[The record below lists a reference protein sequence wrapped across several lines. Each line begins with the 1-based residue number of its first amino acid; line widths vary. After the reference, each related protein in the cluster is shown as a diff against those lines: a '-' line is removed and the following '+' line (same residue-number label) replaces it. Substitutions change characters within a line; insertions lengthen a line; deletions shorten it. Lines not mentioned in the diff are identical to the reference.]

1 MGFQVRLAV
10 LGAGSWGTAL
20 TIEFARSGHDV
31 LLWTRDETVTRSI
44 ASTGRHPRRLVEHDI
59 PRSVRVAPSLAEA
72 FDGER
77 ALFLCV
83 PCAALSSLLDAAPA
97 RPGAALRFVNTSKG
111 VEPESLKRMS
121 ELILD
126 RYPGAAVAALSGP
139 TFAEGVARGDPS
151 AAVVASQ
158 DAAWAGELQRSL
170 SSSALRLYRSDD
182 VVGVELAGALKNV
195 VAIAAGIVSG
205 LGFGHNTLAA
215 LVTRGLSE
223 IGRIVR
229 GHGGQDRT
237 VHGLAGIGDLL
248 LTCTGQQSRNRF
260 VGEQIGRGGRL
271 ADILARLPEVAEGA
285 RTCLAVPRL
294 AASAGTEAPIADA
307 VIQVLYENVAP
318 REAVEALMRRALRPE

>member
-1 MGFQVRLAV
+1 MGGAVKLAI

-20 TIEFARSGHDV
+20 AIEFARSGHDV
-31 LLWTRDETVTRSI
+31 LLWGRDPGVAERI
-44 ASTGRHPRRLVEHDI
+44 QADGHHPRRLKDYAI
-59 PRSVRVAPSLAEA
+59 PPSVRVTAELEAA
-72 FDGER
+72 FDEDR
-77 ALFLCV
+77 TIFLCV
-83 PCAALSSLLDAAPA
+83 PCAAL
-97 RPGAALRFVNTSKG
+97 RPLVGLTPDSAGPALRFVSTGKG

-121 ELILD
+121 EIVLE
-126 RYPGAAVAALSGP
+126 RYPGATVAALSGP
-139 TFAEGVARGDPS
+139 TFAEGVAKGDPT
-151 AAVVASQ
+151 AAVVASR
-158 DAAWAGELQRSL
+158 DAHWASELQRSL
-170 SSSALRLYRSDD
+170 SSSGLRLYRSDD

-260 VGEQIGRGGRL
+260 VGEQIGRGRRL
-271 ADILARLPEVAEGA
+271 SDVLRELPEVAEGA
-285 RTCLAVPRL
+285 RTCVAVPKL
-294 AASAGTEAPIADA
+294 AAAVHAEAPIAEA
-307 VIQVLYENVAP
+307 VIDVLYENAAP
-318 REAVEALMRRALRPE
+318 RDAVERLMTRALRPE